1 MVHAPD
7 EYGESG
13 RAESLVVRLKNELHA
28 ATPAP
33 FGASMPIGVKRK
45 APAFGHPPLNDN
57 GWAACY
63 LPLSVKC
70 LQNATAPASGIVNSV

>member
-1 MVHAPD
+1 MNKKKRWSMLLTNMANPD
-7 EYGESG
+7 VLNL
-13 RAESLVVRLKNELHA
+13 SLCGLKNELHA

-63 LPLSVKC
+63 
-70 LQNATAPASGIVNSV
+70 

>member
-1 MVHAPD
+1 MVHAPA

-45 APAFGHPPLNDN
+45 VPAFGHPP
-57 GWAACY
+57 
-63 LPLSVKC
+63 
-70 LQNATAPASGIVNSV
+70 

>member
-63 LPLSVKC
+63 
-70 LQNATAPASGIVNSV
+70 